1 MPKSGRRQAD
11 RTSSADELLT
21 ENKKGVPVGTPFGEE
36 RRRSLLL
43 LRRLG
48 LGGRAERV
56 FLEDFL
62 DGVEAVVLTLD
73 RLADLLDL
81 GRLDGR
87 EVVAE
92 GLLQK
97 CTPSAHS
104 WPKQS
109 LEIAWTMKNQ

>member
-1 MPKSGRRQAD
+1 
-11 RTSSADELLT
+11 LT
-21 ENKKGVPVGTPFGEE
+21 GNKKGVPVGTPFGEGNAA
-36 RRRSLLL
+36 SLLL

-62 DGVEAVVLTLD
+62 DRVEGVVLALD
-73 RLADLLDL
+73 LGADLLNL

-92 GLLQK
+92 GL
-97 CTPSAHS
+97 AGRR
-104 WPKQS
+104 
-109 LEIAWTMKNQ
+109 